1 MKSWVVSGARE
12 QAQATGDPG
21 MQSRSWSM
29 QRGPMRRA
37 MLFAGAL
44 SLAMWAGAG
53 AASATDISVTIPAY
67 SSYTAPFFQQAAKD
81 FEALHPDVHIKIT
94 VVSWQNLFQVLTT
107 DIAGGSPPDL
117 SIIGTRWLYDFAS
130 QGVAEPLDS
139 YMTPAFKSKFIPVF
153 FEPSTVKGQ
162 IMALPVAA
170 SVRAMMVNLD
180 VMHKAGVDTPPATW
194 DALYTDAAKIAAM
207 KGYFGLALQGKGIE
221 TDAYYY
227 YALWNFGG
235 NIFLPDGKSGLGEP
249 AAIAAV
255 DFYKK
260 MIDQKL
266 TQPTPTNYSQNETFD
281 LFKQGH
287 VGFVFTYPMLI
298 PQVKAEAPNMH
309 YAVVPIPSEKTHATY
324 GVTDSLM
331 MFKASKVKKE
341 TWSFVQFLYQK
352 NARAKFDQQEG
363 FLPVMKD
370 VAALPYYQGNPDMK
384 AFAAGL
390 PYAKFAPTV
399 PNWEQDADIIVRNLQ
414 RIYLGEVSPEV
425 GMKDA
430 ATEINKVMAQN
441 N

>member
-1 MKSWVVSGARE
+1 MRRRSWVTRTAILFVGAVSIGV
-12 QAQATGDPG
+12 
-21 MQSRSWSM
+21 S
-29 QRGPMRRA
+29 
-37 MLFAGAL
+37 AGAN
-44 SLAMWAGAG
+44 
-53 AASATDISVTIPAY
+53 AADATDINVTIPAY
-67 SSYTAPFFQQAAKD
+67 SSHTGPFFQQAARD
-81 FEALHPDVHIKIT
+81 FEALHPDVHIRIT
-94 VVSWQNLFQVLTT
+94 LVSWQNLFQILTT
-107 DIAGGSPPDL
+107 DIAGGRPPDL

-130 QGVAEPLDS
+130 QGIAEPLNG

-153 FEPSTVKGQ
+153 FGPSTIKGQ

-180 VMHKAGVDTPPATW
+180 VLRRAGVSEPPTTW
-194 DALYTDAAKIAAM
+194 DELYSDAKKIAAM
-207 KGYFGLALQGKGIE
+207 KGYIGLALQGKGIE

-235 NIFLPDGKSGLGEP
+235 QIFLPDGKSGLGQPE
-249 AAIAAV
+249 AIDAV
-255 DFYKK
+255 SFYKK
-260 MIDQKL
+260 MIDEGL
-266 TQPTPTNYSQNETFD
+266 TQPTPTDYSQNETFD

-331 MFKASKVKKE
+331 MFRQSKVKKE
-341 TWSFVQFLYQK
+341 TWEFVTFLYQEK
-352 NARAKFDQQEG
+352 YRAEFDKQEG
-363 FLPVMKD
+363 FLPVMND
-370 VAALPYYQGNPDMK
+370 VAALPYYQKNPDMK

-399 PNWEQDADIIVRNLQ
+399 ADWEQEADIIVRNLQ
-414 RIYLGEVSPEV
+414 RAYLGQGSPSAD
-425 GMKDA
+425 MKETA
-430 ATEINKVMAQN
+430 QEINKVMAQN